1 MPEPHASSST
11 PHLLVPW
18 PARTL
23 RPKQPRP
30 AIGGG
35 PADRAADRQGHV
47 SRLIGGLEQ
56 ARDEAAGIQSEVP
69 EPYRADGFAVRIE
82 AAAGHTLKLEA
93 LDTSGLTLMSV
104 HPATDQH
111 PEDALVWLPYEKV
124 AAFSRRIQEFT
135 QNTRNGTPRQAALVA
150 NMETVQRALFEHLW
164 QEDDPLPPMEESR
177 WWELWFDPHIVE
189 CDPVATLRE
198 LAAEKRWPIAELAIA
213 VGERLIAHMHASGEE
228 LRTLLA
234 TNACP
239 VEIRR
244 PSFAQE
250 LHAVDRSFQQELVDD
265 LAGRVEAAPPDA
277 PAVCVLDTGVSQEHP
292 LLKPALYG
300 RAHSVLPQQTAAD
313 RHGHGTEMA
322 GIALYG
328 DLAGP
333 LESKGAVVLTHG
345 LESVKI
351 LDGTPKDATHPRTY
365 AEVTANAVATA
376 EVGGASADPPRARV
390 FSMAVTRQS
399 GDGENGVDGI
409 PTLWSAALDALAA
422 GTDVVTHDDRI
433 ELLGAPDPDA
443 SRLIMVS
450 AGNIR
455 GLTPQQIRTPEGVLD
470 HLTMCD
476 LSRIEEPAQAHN
488 ILTVGAFTEL
498 TAVPED
504 SSFAGF
510 RALAAPGQL
519 SPFSR
524 TSVALTGTPVVK
536 PDVVMEGGNLLVDPG
551 ETLLDPHDVVSVTTT
566 NKDAY
571 RLITSANATSAATAQ
586 AARLA
591 ALAHAAY
598 PSLSPEAVRALLVHE
613 ARWTPAMMGKGLY
626 KSTGRPKL
634 SKNQLMHQLLRRYG
648 WGVPSEERVRSSAAN
663 AVTLIVQNELVP
675 FCKDNSGGVRLAE
688 LQLHELPW
696 PLEKLRELGADT
708 VELRVTL
715 SYFIEPNPGRRGM
728 RGRYSYAS
736 HRLRFAIKAP
746 GESVD
751 AFERRITAQAET
763 ETDVPSHAAAF
774 EGDANWLVG
783 PRNRNQGSLH
793 ADIWRGSAAELA
805 ECGVLAVHPAGGW
818 WKSHNRTDRVGRP
831 VRYALLVSLATPE
844 VQTDLYT
851 PIANKLDIPILGTP
865 AVRSE
870 ITAGVPVQTEIGW

>member
-1 MPEPHASSST
+1 MPEPSTPLT

-23 RPKQPRP
+23 VPKPPPR
-30 AIGGG
+30 ARG
-35 PADRAADRQGHV
+35 ADVVDRSDDRQGHV
-47 SRLIGGLEQ
+47 SRLVSGLEQ
-56 ARDEAAGIQSEVP
+56 ALDEAAGVQEEVP
-69 EPYRADGFAVRIE
+69 EPYRADGFAVRVE
-82 AAAGHTLKLEA
+82 AAAGHALNLEA
-93 LDTSGLTLMSV
+93 LDGSGLTLMSV
-104 HPATDQH
+104 HPRSDQR

-124 AAFSRRIQEFT
+124 ADFSRRIQQFT
-135 QNTRNGTPRQAALVA
+135 QNTDSGTPQQAALVA
-150 NMETVQRALFEHLW
+150 NMEAVQRALFEHLW
-164 QEDDPLPPMEESR
+164 QEEDPLPGPEELR
-177 WWELWFDPHIVE
+177 WWELWFDPRIVGS
-189 CDPVATLRE
+189 DPVVTLRE
-198 LAAEKRWPIAELAIA
+198 LAAERRWPMAEVAIA
-213 VGERLIAHMHASGEE
+213 VGERLVAHVRASREE
-228 LRTLLA
+228 LRALLA

-250 LHAVDRSFQQELVDD
+250 LHAADRSFQRELVED
-265 LAGRVEAAPPDA
+265 LVSRVEAAPPDA
-277 PAVCVLDTGVSQEHP
+277 PAVCILDTGVSQEHP
-292 LLKPALYG
+292 LLKGALYG
-300 RAHSVLPQQTAAD
+300 RAHTVLPQQTAAD

-328 DLAGP
+328 DLARSVEGT
-333 LESKGAVVLTHG
+333 GAVVLGHG

-351 LDGTPKDATHPRTY
+351 LDAASPDAASPRTY

-376 EVGGASADPPRARV
+376 EIEGGKAGPPRARV

-399 GDGENGVDGI
+399 GDGENGVDGTA
-409 PTLWSAALDALAA
+409 TLWSAALDALAS
-422 GTDVVTHDDRI
+422 GTDVVAHDDRI
-433 ELLGAPDPDA
+433 ELLGAPEPDA
-443 SRLIMVS
+443 ARLIVVS
-450 AGNIR
+450 AGNVR
-455 GLTPQQIRTPEGVLD
+455 GLTPQQIRTPDGKLD

-488 ILTVGAFTEL
+488 ILAVGAFTEL
-498 TAVPED
+498 TAVPD
-504 SSFAGF
+504 DPSYAGF
-510 RALAAPGQL
+510 RPLAAHGQL

-524 TSVALTGTPVVK
+524 TSVALTGAPVVK
-536 PDVVMEGGNLLVDPG
+536 PDIVMEGGNLLVDPG
-551 ETLLDPHDVVSVTTT
+551 ETMLDPHDVVSVTTT
-566 NKDAY
+566 SKDAF

-598 PSLSPEAVRALLVHE
+598 PGFSPEAVRALLVHE
-613 ARWTPAMMGKGLY
+613 ARWTPAMMGTGLY
-626 KSTGRPKL
+626 KRTGTPRL
-634 SKNQLMHQLLRRYG
+634 TKNQLMQQVIRRYG
-648 WGVPSEERVRSSAAN
+648 WGVPNEERVLFSAAN

-675 FCKDNSGGVRLAE
+675 FRRDSSGGVRLAE

-696 PLEKLRELGADT
+696 PLEQLRDLGAAT

-736 HRLRFAIKAP
+736 HRLRFAIKSP

-751 AFERRITAQAET
+751 GFERRITAQAET
-763 ETDVPSHAAAF
+763 ETDAPSHAKAF

-783 PRNRNQGSLH
+783 SRNRNQGSLH

-805 ECGVLAVHPAGGW
+805 ECGVLAVFPSGGW

-851 PIANKLDIPILGTP
+851 PIANQLDVPILGAP
-865 AVRSE
+865 E
-870 ITAGVPVQTEIGW
+870 IRNEISTGLPVQTEIDW